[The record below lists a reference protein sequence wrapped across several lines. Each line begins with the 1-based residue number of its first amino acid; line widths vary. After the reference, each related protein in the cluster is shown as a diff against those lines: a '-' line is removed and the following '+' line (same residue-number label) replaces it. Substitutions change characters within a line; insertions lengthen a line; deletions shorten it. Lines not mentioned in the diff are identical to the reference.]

1 MKLYLL
7 RHGETDW
14 NKEWRLQGS
23 VDIPLNEKGVAQAQ
37 DAALRYKDL
46 SFDVVISSPL
56 QRALNTARIIAE
68 PHGLTVQTDDRL
80 REICFGDLEGKSVEE
95 SNRDPV
101 LKTAR
106 ENFFDHPE
114 LYAPVGKGE
123 SFEDLDKRC
132 RSFLS
137 DLKKNYDDKT
147 VILVSGHGAL
157 CKGLVRAAKN
167 LPVAEFW
174 KAGLQDN
181 CGLVEVQLRI
191 DN

>member
-23 VDIPLNEKGVAQAQ
+23 FDIPLNEKGIAQAQ

-68 PHGLTVQTDDRL
+68 PHGLTVQTDERL

-101 LKTAR
+101 LKEAR

-114 LYAPVGKGE
+114 LYVPVGKGE
-123 SFEDLDKRC
+123 SFDNLDTRC

-147 VILVSGHGAL
+147 IVFISGHGAL
-157 CKGLVRAAKN
+157 CKGLIRAAKN
-167 LPVAEFW
+167 LPVKDFW

-181 CGLVEVQLRI
+181 CGIAELEI
-191 DN
+191 